1 MCYMIILSTTASDDL
16 SLANSELLT
25 FSKDLPGIAAESLL
39 RYNNRWFVG
48 SSSGCSCEFRHLGTP
63 SFELGFA
70 EPVDWFQENESAI
83 EATRQ
88 FSKVIRA
95 LVERGE
101 QVECIA
107 HWAASPCEFEA
118 AFGEMEIN
126 LNVVTDTTFRFFENQ
141 RFSFT
146 LR

>member
-1 MCYMIILSTTASDDL
+1 MIVLSTTASDDL

-25 FSKDLPGIAAESLL
+25 FSKELPGIAAEPWL

-48 SSSGCSCEFRHLGTP
+48 SSSGCSCAFRHLCEE
-63 SFELGFA
+63 SIELGFG
-70 EPVDWFQENESAI
+70 EPEDWFHENESDI

-88 FSKVIRA
+88 FVAAIRA

-101 QVECIA
+101 QVECID
-107 HWAASPCEFEA
+107 HWAGTPREFEA
-118 AFGEMEIN
+118 ALGEMEIN
-126 LNVVTDTTFRFFENQ
+126 LNTVTDTTFRFFENQ